1 MKLPKTIRLDVSD
14 QNTFPL
20 AAEAGEWAVTG
31 TFSFS
36 GMDAEGM
43 SNKEQLAF
51 RNGWLGLGSFG
62 RASLVQVSSVTDE
75 EYEEIVRALAAHLH
89 RDYNAPDMMAAVDAA
104 RMEASDAEAICNHPP
119 GTLLSMEREL
129 TDEGIV
135 ERIHVISPGHDDHA
149 RIWTIEADVP
159 G

>member
-1 MKLPKTIRLDVSD
+1 MKLPKTIRLDISD

-36 GMDAEGM
+36 GLNAEGM

-62 RASLVQVSSVTDE
+62 RASLVQVSPVSED
-75 EYEEIVRALAAHLH
+75 EYEQIVRALAAHLH
-89 RDYNAPDMMAAVDAA
+89 CDYNAPDMMAALDAA
-104 RMEASDAEAICNHPP
+104 RIEVSDAEGICNHPP
-119 GTLLSMEREL
+119 GTMLAIDREL

-135 ERIHVISPGHDDHA
+135 ERIHVIPPGHDDHA
-149 RIWTIEADVP
+149 RIWTIEDDEQD
-159 G
+159 